1 MEPTDERR
9 TSAGSPAAAGPVKS
23 RDDDQSAEW
32 LNPFMP
38 ADDVPDS
45 AANGP
50 GGRYGN
56 EPSGRYGAGGP
67 PPSWSGGGAV
77 VGEQQVAWY
86 VPLVGRML
94 MLFAIGMIVVAVV
107 GGLSGIGVPARDT
120 NTYTVPLTTTNPTIH
135 IESTASN
142 IHIQPIAPGGA
153 NAVTVVESIE
163 VRNISPTLAQRSL
176 EAARIAE
183 PTISGGIVQI
193 TARPREEWSFFF
205 QRDVE
210 ITVYVPQNAT
220 IELDMQAGN
229 ATIERLSG
237 RIDATISA
245 GNLDLL
251 TMKIADGSRVV
262 VNAGNVRLEGELLT
276 AASLGVEVN
285 AGNATI
291 LLPFTTDARLNATAD
306 AGHLDIADWTGLTKP
321 ATSGRRGNQP
331 ETISGV
337 LYTDP
342 NPKSLITIKVH
353 AGNATLRP
361 TNSSTRPPEPEPVPP
376 LPRAPQA
383 P

>member
-1 MEPTDERR
+1 MLVD
-9 TSAGSPAAAGPVKS
+9 
-23 RDDDQSAEW
+23 
-32 LNPFMP
+32 
-38 ADDVPDS
+38 
-45 AANGP
+45 
-50 GGRYGN
+50 
-56 EPSGRYGAGGP
+56 
-67 PPSWSGGGAV
+67 
-77 VGEQQVAWY
+77 EQQIAWY
-86 VPLVGRML
+86 VPLVGRLL

-120 NTYTVPLTTTNPTIH
+120 HTYTVPLTTTNPTIH

-142 IHIQPIAPGGA
+142 IHIQPIALGGA

-183 PTISGGIVQI
+183 PTASDGTVQI
-193 TARPREEWSFFF
+193 IARPREEWSFFF

-251 TMKIADGSRVV
+251 SMKIADGSRVV
-262 VNAGNVRLEGELLT
+262 VNAGNVRLEGELVT
-276 AASLGVEVN
+276 AASFGVEVN

-291 LLPFTTDARLNATAD
+291 LLPFNTDARLNATAD
-306 AGHLDIADWTGLTKP
+306 AGHLDIDDWSGLTKP
-321 ATSGRRGNQP
+321 DPGGKRGNKP
-331 ETISGV
+331 ETVSGV

-342 NPKSLITIKVH
+342 NPKSLITIAVH
-353 AGNATLRP
+353 AGHAALRP
-361 TNSSTRPPEPEPVPP
+361 SDSSTRPQAPEPAPQLPRVPP
-376 LPRAPQA
+376 AP
-383 P
+383 